1 MAFNTYNNNQDRPNS
16 NVYTPIIFSNPD
28 SNLQQTRFSIT
39 YFNKVMQI
47 SIAPKDATPSAA
59 NGYPTF
65 NNTAAIKVYISYY
78 QAKML
83 SEELKLMFHSDKTDM
98 NNVCLETKN
107 GLLKISNGKEYN
119 SPSPVIA
126 ILYMAT
132 GGTVISEALY
142 QCKQTYE
149 IPYNYKDGS
158 YSTHKYPSLEID
170 TFIMT
175 LEEYYKAASYAIA
188 SSVSESSMYHNKAV
202 YDIIRSIAGK
212 VGANTSTSYSKAPNQ
227 GSYNNHSFL
236 NSNNTNGINEFD
248 SNVPKEY
255 QQSSFD
261 DIVNGIVDMPVE
273 SDD

>member
-1 MAFNTYNNNQDRPNS
+1 MAFNTYNNNQDKPYS
-16 NVYTPIIFSNPD
+16 NVFTPISFANPD
-28 SNLQQTRFSIT
+28 STLQQTRLSIS
-39 YFNKVMQI
+39 YFNKVMQLA
-47 SIAPKDATPSAA
+47 IAPKDATPNN

-83 SEELKLMFHSDKTDM
+83 CEEMKLMFHSGKADM

-119 SPSPVIA
+119 SPTPVVA
-126 ILYMAT
+126 IMYMAT

-142 QCKQTYE
+142 QCKPTYE

-170 TFIMT
+170 TLIMVF
-175 LEEYYKAASYAIA
+175 EEYYKAASYAIA
-188 SSVSESSMYHNKAV
+188 SSISESSMYHNKSV
-202 YDIIRSIAGK
+202 TDTIRSIAGK
-212 VGANTSTSYSKAPNQ
+212 VGANNGSASYSKAPNQ

-236 NSNNTNGINEFD
+236 NSNNTNNINEFD

-261 DIVNGIVDMPVE
+261 DIVNGIADMPI
-273 SDD
+273 DND